1 MRRVVFLGALVTALA
16 VCSTPVAAQT
26 ETSDWQAN
34 VSVGSAFGT
43 RTAPAVAGAAGYS
56 FGRGLSLVA
65 DFGTFETEPFED
77 RRGSINP
84 TLTIPADETEAN
96 AYHLNANL
104 MYRIPE
110 RARLSPYLTAGVGTL
125 LGPLLVNAPIGR
137 TDLEFD
143 HDPQLAANLGAGLTV
158 RLNRW
163 LGLTG
168 EYRYFAVNSSDV
180 KHINRFSTGLTFFV
194 D

>member
-1 MRRVVFLGALVTALA
+1 M
-16 VCSTPVAAQT
+16 
-26 ETSDWQAN
+26 
-34 VSVGSAFGT
+34 
-43 RTAPAVAGAAGYS
+43 
-56 FGRGLSLVA
+56 
-65 DFGTFETEPFED
+65 
-77 RRGSINP
+77 I
-84 TLTIPADETEAN
+84 
-96 AYHLNANL
+96 H
-104 MYRIPE
+104 E
-110 RARLSPYLTAGVGTL
+110 REFRRLSPYLTAGVGTL

-137 TDLEFD
+137 NDLEFD